1 MQPIKQPKKV
11 LLFNPPS
18 GLYRRD
24 NRCQNRV
31 EDQTV
36 SVAFPPMEL
45 LYCAS
50 VLERAGHKVWVRDY
64 PVQGS
69 SWHEFID
76 DLQEINPD
84 FAIFTATVATLES
97 DMSTVAAVKEHCPSA
112 IVAAKGEPVH
122 YMDEEIIR
130 DFTGLDIILRGEVEG
145 YIADLVSGKV
155 WHDLP
160 GVTFLKDN
168 QVFRNE
174 INTNYLDLDTLPMP
188 ARHLIH
194 NEKYISPETRNPL
207 TTVVTSLGCP
217 HKCIYCSVPALT
229 GTNVRF
235 RSPQSV
241 VDELEYCVNQ
251 LGIREFLFHADTFTL
266 KKAWV
271 IELCQTI
278 VNRGLNIRWGCN
290 SRVDTLDA
298 ERLEWMKRAGCW
310 VIGFGVETG
319 NNKHLEMVKKRATAE
334 QAFEAIHLCRAYG
347 IRSHTFLVFGFPWDT
362 NETIQELIAFAKKL
376 DPDFFDFNIAYPL
389 PGTELEA
396 LVEQQGLFTRERRRD
411 GGYAVGSVSTH
422 TLTPEQLEAW
432 RKKALWSMYLR
443 PHYILRTLK
452 QAGSLPVLL
461 NYLRAAWNR
470 AQNLIKSHKHKE
482 VHAS

>member
-1 MQPIKQPKKV
+1 MQSKNV

-69 SWHEFID
+69 SWQTFID
-76 DLQEINPD
+76 DLHEIKPD
-84 FAIFTATVATLES
+84 YAIFTATVATLDH
-97 DMSTVAAVKEHCPSA
+97 DMSTVAAIKEHFPSA
-112 IVAAKGEPVH
+112 IVAAKGEPIH
-122 YMDEEIIR
+122 YMDEELIN
-130 DFTGLDIILRGEVEG
+130 DLPKLDIILRGEVEA
-145 YIADLVSGKV
+145 YIADLVNGKD
-155 WHDLP
+155 WHELP
-160 GVTFLKDN
+160 GVTFKHN
-168 QVFRNE
+168 GMVIRNE
-174 INTNYLDLDTLPMP
+174 ISPNFLDLDELPMP
-188 ARHLIH
+188 ARHLI
-194 NEKYISPETRNPL
+194 NNRMYISPETRNPL

-235 RSPQSV
+235 RSPKLV
-241 VDELEYCVNQ
+241 VDELESCVNH
-251 LGIREFLFHADTFTL
+251 LGVREFLFHADTFTL
-266 KKAWV
+266 KKKWV
-271 IELCQTI
+271 IELCQEI
-278 VNRGLNIRWGCN
+278 IKRGLDIRWGCN
-290 SRVDTLDA
+290 SRVDTIDS
-298 ERLEWMKRAGCW
+298 ERLHWMKKAGCW

-319 NNKHLEMVKKRATAE
+319 NDEHLEMIKKRATAE
-334 QAFEAIHLCRAYG
+334 QAFEAIRLCREHG
-347 IRSHTFLVFGFPWDT
+347 VRSHTFLVFGFPWDT
-362 NETIQELIAFAKKL
+362 EETIQELIAFAKEL

-389 PGTELEA
+389 PGTELEQM
-396 LVEQQGLFTRERRRD
+396 VEEQGLFSRERRQN
-411 GGYAVGSVSTH
+411 GGYAVGSVSTQ
-422 TLTPEQLEAW
+422 TLSPEELEKW

-443 PHYILRTLK
+443 PHYIFRTFK

-461 NYLRAAWNR
+461 NYLRAAVNR
-470 AQNLIKSHKHKE
+470 AFNLLKTHRNKE
-482 VHAS
+482 AHASS

>member
-1 MQPIKQPKKV
+1 MQPKRV

-50 VLERAGHKVWVRDY
+50 VLERAEHKVWVRDY
-64 PVQGS
+64 PIQGS
-69 SWHEFID
+69 SWQEFIN
-76 DLQEINPD
+76 DLNEIKPD
-84 FAIFTATVATLES
+84 YAIFTATVATLEN
-97 DMSTVAAVKEHCPSA
+97 DMSTVAAIKEHCPSA
-112 IVAAKGEPVH
+112 IVAAKGEPIH

-130 DFTGLDIILRGEVEG
+130 DFCGLDIILRGEVEA
-145 YIADLVSGKV
+145 YITDLVNGKD
-155 WHDLP
+155 WHELP
-160 GVTFLKDN
+160 GVTFLQNDN
-168 QVFRNE
+168 IVRNQISSDFLE
-174 INTNYLDLDTLPMP
+174 LDSLPMP

-235 RSPQSV
+235 RSPIKV
-241 VDELEYCVNQ
+241 VDELEYCLNT

-271 IELCQTI
+271 IELCQEI
-278 VNRGLNIRWGCN
+278 VKRDLNIRWGCN
-290 SRVDTLDA
+290 SRVDTIDA
-298 ERLEWMKRAGCW
+298 ERLEWMKKAGCW

-319 NNKHLEMVKKRATAE
+319 NNEHLERVKKRATAE
-334 QAFEAIHLCRAYG
+334 QAFEAIRLCREHG

-362 NETIQELIAFAKKL
+362 NESISELIAFAKKL

-396 LVEQQGLFTRERRRD
+396 LVESEGLFTRERRRD
-411 GGYAVGSVSTH
+411 GGYAVGSVSTK
-422 TLTPEQLEAW
+422 TLSPDQLEAW
-432 RKKALWSMYLR
+432 RRKALWSMYLR
-443 PHYILRTLK
+443 PHYVLRTLR

-470 AQNLIKSHKHKE
+470 AKNLTKTTKTKE
-482 VHAS
+482 AHAS